1 MKIGKLAKLLLAA
14 APIALAGCG
23 NFWQNPNSTSGG
35 SFSLTNS
42 GNITVTPGATTG
54 NTSTISVTPANS
66 FTGTV
71 TLTCAVTGP
80 SKATSPATC
89 SLSPTS
95 VSITDTNAQT
105 ATLTAATTSTTT
117 TGAYQITVT
126 GVSGSTTET
135 TSVCAE
141 VTTSSGTCSGGSGTS
156 GNFYVL
162 NQTTHQVAAFNIS
175 SGALNTIG
183 AITVP
188 VADPL
193 AIAVAPNGQFLYVST
208 ISGIYLYTIN
218 STSGALTLGNGGLT
232 VSTDPATTMQVDA
245 TNSWLVDAISGTTDL
260 FAIAINASTGELA
273 TAGETEKSLP
283 GGLSAATP
291 TQLAISP
298 NDSSSCDDCY
308 VFVGLGTGGTELVSF
323 NPGNANPF
331 GSAGHFGVLN
341 SGGDNAVAVDPGNLL
356 LYVGETDAL
365 PSDTQSGGVRVF
377 TISSAGVTELS
388 GSPYTTGGTGPT
400 AILPTSDGS
409 YVYVANRSVAG
420 GSTGNIS
427 SYSVATTGLT
437 FIATAAAGPTG
448 LLSLAEDSTGGYLL
462 ATDSAGNPDLEAYTI
477 SAGTLTSVL
486 SVATGTDPVGA
497 IAVAA
502 AP

>member
-1 MKIGKLAKLLLAA
+1 MRMTKWSRTLLLAA
-14 APIALAGCG
+14 PVFLAGCG
-23 NFWQNPNSTSGG
+23 DFWQPPSGSGG
-35 SFSLTNS
+35 GDFSLSNS
-42 GNITVTPGATTG
+42 GNITVSPGATTG
-54 NTSTISVTPANS
+54 NTSTITVTPASS

-71 TLTCAVTGP
+71 TLTCAVTPP
-80 SKATSPATC
+80 SSATSPATC

-105 ATLTAATTSTTT
+105 STLTATTTSTTT
-117 TGAYQITVT
+117 TGAYQIAIT

-141 VTTSSGTCSGGSGTS
+141 VTTSSSTCSAATGTS

-175 SGALNTIG
+175 SGALNSIG
-183 AITVP
+183 AVSLP

-208 ISGIYLYTIN
+208 ISGIYLYTID
-218 STSGALTLGNGGLT
+218 STSGALTLGNGGVT

-245 TNSWLVDAISGTTDL
+245 TNSWLVDAISSTTNL
-260 FAIAINASTGELA
+260 FAIAIDSTTGELA
-273 TAGETEKSLP
+273 TAGETEQSLP
-283 GGLSAATP
+283 GGLPAATP

-298 NDSSSCDDCY
+298 NDSSCTNCY
-308 VFVGLGTGGTELVSF
+308 VFVGLGTGGTEVIGF
-323 NPGNANPF
+323 NPGNTNPF
-331 GSAGHFGVLN
+331 GNTGHIGVLH
-341 SGGDNAVAVDPGNLL
+341 SGGDNAVAVDPNNQF
-356 LYVGETDAL
+356 LYVGESDAL
-365 PSDTQSGGVRVF
+365 PTASQSGGVRVF
-377 TISSAGVTELS
+377 TVGTGGVTEVS
-388 GSPYTTGGTGPT
+388 GSPYPTGGTGPSS
-400 AILPTSDGS
+400 ILPTSDGN
-409 YVYVANRSVAG
+409 YVYVANKSVSG
-420 GSTGNIS
+420 SSTGNIS

-437 FIATAAAGPTG
+437 FIATAVAGPSG

-462 ATDSAGNPDLEAYTI
+462 ATDSVGDPDLEAYTI

-486 SVATGTDPVGA
+486 SVTTGTDPVGA